1 MSERLTTHALFR
13 DVAEEQQEDM
23 MDGIEKHLM
32 TNIFPMLA
40 TLTHTLHLPLV
51 PLSSSLTC
59 RVYSPDS
66 CDDAM
71 RDLLLVRKI
80 RMLHWLEPTHLDIPL
95 DLHNLQVRREL
106 FLLPTLFPSS
116 PSSSSSSLCPGSRTR
131 ECQQTESLRHGSEES
146 PARQAPLHL
155 QMLSGTP
162 GYELHFRLVIDS

>member
-1 MSERLTTHALFR
+1 MSERLTTHTLFR

-40 TLTHTLHLPLV
+40 THTHTHFTSPLVPLV
-51 PLSSSLTC
+51 PLSSSLTR

-71 RDLLLVRKI
+71 RDLLLVRRI

-95 DLHNLQVRREL
+95 NLHDLQVRREL

-116 PSSSSSSLCPGSRTR
+116 PSSSSSLCPGSRTR
-131 ECQQTESLRHGSEES
+131 ECQQAESL
-146 PARQAPLHL
+146 
-155 QMLSGTP
+155 
-162 GYELHFRLVIDS
+162 